1 MTNRIALLKTLEILA
16 VMFEWVPSPLSLLLE
31 DEPVDLEGDTDIKKG
46 ICEDH
51 RPYLLAY
58 TQSFSNSLRV
68 YGG

>member
-46 ICEDH
+46 KYEDH
-51 RPYLLAY
+51 RPYLLTY
-58 TQSFSNSLRV
+58 TQSLSNSLRV
-68 YGG
+68 HGG